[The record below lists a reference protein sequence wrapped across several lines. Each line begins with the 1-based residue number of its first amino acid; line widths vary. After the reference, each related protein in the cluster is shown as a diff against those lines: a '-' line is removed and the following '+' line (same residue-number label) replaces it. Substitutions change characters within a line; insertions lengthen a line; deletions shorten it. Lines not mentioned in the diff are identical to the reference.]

1 MSRGD
6 WARTLARG
14 ILFFAP
20 AHLLFYA
27 SIGLTSEVDGS
38 VLLSTTPLWTA
49 IISFFFLK
57 GEHMTTKRWVAIF
70 LSFVGAYI
78 VAVGFKFPDML
89 GHTKGN
95 LMFGSGVIIECVMGV
110 LAAKIIRRT
119 SGISVLVGQMW
130 GGAISFWLAAL
141 LFGSSLPLVV
151 PAFSFGVF
159 LPLFYLIIISGIL
172 TFTVW
177 YRIVETSPLTLISVV
192 IGIQPPV
199 AALLNW
205 IVYHTQPT
213 PNTIIGAT
221 VILAAL
227 LIGFVGEK
235 ASLDSNTEQP
245 LPTV

>member
-6 WARTLARG
+6 WARTLALG

-141 LFGSSLPLVV
+141 FLGSSLPLGAELRLASIARRGLEVD
-151 PAFSFGVF
+151 
-159 LPLFYLIIISGIL
+159 
-172 TFTVW
+172 
-177 YRIVETSPLTLISVV
+177 RIGALREAVDVAGAARAGRSHSDASEDDIK
-192 IGIQPPV
+192 V
-199 AALLNW
+199 AAV
-205 IVYHTQPT
+205 IVV
-213 PNTIIGAT
+213 G
-221 VILAAL
+221 LA
-227 LIGFVGEK
+227 
-235 ASLDSNTEQP
+235 
-245 LPTV
+245 